1 MTSPA
6 RRSIAWPFR
15 RVLRLLA
22 LLAVSGALASCASL
36 PPRSADDA
44 PPRFPGP
51 LPPPRPPVP
60 VALTVPTIEAF
71 LVWAQTVP
79 VGQRDVIVQQIAPA
93 AGNDGVVDAL
103 TQRLLTFPVMDLGR
117 HLMLLATLGQMRN
130 PRAIDPLIQFVSY
143 PGPMFPP
150 LPEAAQ
156 KESTFVS
163 VLDYRAVLQAR
174 AAEMLAYIGG
184 RGLAATLD
192 IAGTHPTREV
202 RLAAIDAYLFN
213 ENDSEAARAALR
225 RVVPAADAKLIGLPR
240 RTRGMD
246 GKTFDA
252 RVRAFYEQHPEEIPP
267 VPADGTRERPH
278 DLPTPRGE

>member
-1 MTSPA
+1 M
-6 RRSIAWPFR
+6 RWPLG
-15 RVLRLLA
+15 RVLCLLA

-51 LPPPRPPVP
+51 LSPSPPPVP
-60 VALTVPTIEAF
+60 VALTVQTIDAF

-79 VGQRDVIVQQIAPA
+79 VAQRDVIVQQIAPA
-93 AGNDGVVDAL
+93 AGNDQVVDAL

-117 HLMLLATLGQMRN
+117 HLMLLSTLGQMRN
-130 PRAIDPLIQFVSY
+130 PRAIDPLIKFVSY
-143 PGPMFPP
+143 TGPMFPP
-150 LPEAAQ
+150 LPEAAG

-163 VLDYRAVLQAR
+163 VLDYRALLQAR

-184 RGLAATLD
+184 RGLDATLD
-192 IAGTHPTREV
+192 IAGKHATREV
-202 RLAAIDAYLFN
+202 RIAAIDAYLFN
-213 ENDSEAARAALR
+213 QNDSEDARAALR

-240 RTRGMD
+240 RTKDMD
-246 GKTFDA
+246 RKTFDE

-267 VPADGTRERPH
+267 VPIPGPGERPPT
-278 DLPTPRGE
+278 LPAPRGE